1 MAIIRALVI
10 IFGCLS
16 IAELI
21 IHFTH
26 WKLPPSILGLL
37 LLFFLLKKQWIKVEW
52 VRPVSDHLLQHLMLL
67 LIPPCVA
74 LVDYLDIIGKD
85 FWAITIS
92 TISSTM
98 LVLIISAQVH
108 TYSRK
113 RQNK

>member
-1 MAIIRALVI
+1 
-10 IFGCLS
+10 
-16 IAELI
+16 
-21 IHFTH
+21 
-26 WKLPPSILGLL
+26 
-37 LLFFLLKKQWIKVEW
+37 
-52 VRPVSDHLLQHLMLL
+52 MLL

-92 TISSTM
+92 TISSTI